1 MEETMRLPKPGDIY
15 RHFKGNKYE
24 IVTLAEDTETG
35 ETLVIYKALYGEG
48 KVFARE
54 LHMFLEKIDTIR
66 YPGATQT
73 HRFEPVQEK
82 DAAVDE
88 KAAYREKESSVSGTN
103 AAVPADADTYHE
115 KEVAM
120 ATEEA
125 DEGSLHPMLL
135 QFLDAET
142 YEERLNILELMHNR
156 KILTEDMLRTM
167 AITLDIQLP
176 DSDPEDQYE
185 QVQYALNTR
194 KKFETTRLR

>member
-54 LHMFLEKIDTIR
+54 LQMFLEKIDTIR

-73 HRFEPVQEK
+73 HRFELVQEK

-88 KAAYREKESSVSGTN
+88 KAAYRERESSVSGTN

-115 KEVAM
+115 KEVAI
-120 ATEEA
+120 AREEA
-125 DEGSLHPMLL
+125 DEGKLHPMLL
-135 QFLDAET
+135 QLLDAET

-156 KILTEDMLRTM
+156 KILTEDMLT
-167 AITLDIQLP
+167 AIAYTIDLQLSEG
-176 DSDPEDQYE
+176 DLEDHYE
-185 QVQYALNTR
+185 QVQYALNIR
-194 KKFETTRLR
+194 KMFETTRLH